1 MPLALHPTIDAIA
14 ATRAGD
20 PAALAALYGAHG
32 ESVRR
37 VAYRI
42 LGDSDEAEEVVQD
55 VFIGLP
61 EALRHYR
68 EQGAFGPW
76 LRTLAART
84 ALVRLRATHR
94 RRKAPLSEAS
104 SVAVPPDAD
113 RLAAR
118 LTLAAAIAKLPEA
131 LRLVFVLK
139 EMEGHSHAEVA
150 AMLGIRTGTAEVRL
164 HRAMRRLRALLEDR
178 T

>member
-1 MPLALHPTIDAIA
+1 MPLPLSSSVDAIA

-20 PAALAALYGAHG
+20 PSALAALYVAHG
-32 ESVRR
+32 AVVRR

-42 LGDSDEAEEVVQD
+42 LGDSDEAEEIVQD
-55 VFIGLP
+55 VFVGLP

-68 EQGAFGPW
+68 EQGAFEPW

-84 ALVRLRATHR
+84 ALMRLRAAQR
-94 RRKAPLSEAS
+94 RRGAPLDEAAS
-104 SVAVPPDAD
+104 IAVLPEAD
-113 RLAAR
+113 RLPTR
-118 LTLAAAIAKLPEA
+118 LALAAAIATLPET
-131 LRLVFVLK
+131 LRLVFILK

-150 AMLGIRTGTAEVRL
+150 ALLGIRVGTAEVRL
-164 HRAMRRLRALLEDR
+164 HRALRRLRDILEDR